1 MNNYNMIE
9 QTLTYNTPNS
19 EQILRKIN
27 QYEFKRIWKNNLLKN
42 QKRLV
47 SGIFFLAMAVFMIF
61 YFPPFGYFLLGI
73 GLIYII
79 NFFDYFLIYKKHKR
93 EFENILIKEC
103 NELKENSK
111 DVIWKFTPTH
121 FSFKNYKS
129 EYKYIWDEI
138 TYCILDNQYLH
149 ITASNFMTF
158 ILDKANVDKDN
169 LDKTIQY
176 LEKKSKFKEIP

>member
-1 MNNYNMIE
+1 MIE

-47 SGIFFLAMAVFMIF
+47 SGIFFLAMAAFMIF

-79 NFFDYFLIYKKHKR
+79 NFFDYF
-93 EFENILIKEC
+93 
-103 NELKENSK
+103 
-111 DVIWKFTPTH
+111 
-121 FSFKNYKS
+121 
-129 EYKYIWDEI
+129 
-138 TYCILDNQYLH
+138 
-149 ITASNFMTF
+149 
-158 ILDKANVDKDN
+158 
-169 LDKTIQY
+169 
-176 LEKKSKFKEIP
+176 